1 MLPSVVTLDWPAELN
16 CVRTSILGA
25 LKDPGDSSSHLEGP
39 GISSLCS
46 PACSPRG
53 ERAASHTQGN
63 ATTNSDLAKALS
75 LFSYHDGLKSR
86 KNCRALLTT
95 CPATWSGCSFCL
107 FELQTS

>member
-16 CVRTSILGA
+16 CVRTPILGA

-53 ERAASHTQGN
+53 ERAASHIQGN

-86 KNCRALLTT
+86 KKLQSSVDDMPGHLEWLLIL
-95 CPATWSGCSFCL
+95 SL
-107 FELQTS
+107 

>member
-16 CVRTSILGA
+16 CVRTPILGA
-25 LKDPGDSSSHLEGP
+25 LKDPGDSSSHVEGP